1 MLCHALNGRKFVLPT
16 IRHLKVFLA
25 FLMIAV
31 LFIGWLFFQNT
42 RNHSYI
48 EKKLVAAIDQQCGA
62 EGECDIDLGKVF
74 ADLDWDTVSV
84 FVAGDTSQI
93 LELGVYSEISDGIVF
108 LKAGTPVKE
117 HLSCYGFPQDIPP
130 LISYYLDETVPAS
143 FHYVTLPREQS
154 VVHAEKY
161 HFYDNS
167 YKYSISAKQLS

>member
-1 MLCHALNGRKFVLPT
+1 MLLTKR
-16 IRHLKVFLA
+16 RMRVFLV
-25 FLMIAV
+25 FLIIAI
-31 LFIGWLFFQNT
+31 LFIGWLLFQNT
-42 RNHSYI
+42 RRYSYI
-48 EKKLVAAIDQQCGA
+48 EKKLVAAIDQQCRE

-74 ADLDWDTVSV
+74 AELDWDTVSV

-108 LKAGTPVKE
+108 SKAGMPVKE

-130 LISYYLDETVPAS
+130 IISYYLDDSVPAS

-161 HFYDNS
+161 HFHGNIYR
-167 YKYSISAKQLS
+167 YSISAKQLS